1 MAIISKNRPNQKDFS
16 FELGK
21 PLKSIVSVQSRIP
34 SDAFTASVL
43 GTERAGNGVVIRDD
57 GLILTIGYLITEAEA
72 IWLTDHTGS
81 AVQGHVLGYD
91 QESGFALVQALGQLN
106 AEAIEIGKSASL
118 NETDRVIIAGHGGV
132 QNAVSAEII
141 SIREFA
147 GYWEYLLES
156 AIFTTP
162 AHPNW
167 GGAGVIGE
175 NGDLVGIGSLFI
187 QHETTKEE
195 AADGNMIVPIDLL
208 RPIYDDLL
216 NIGRPNKKAR
226 PWLGLFGAEVEGSIV
241 VAALTSDGPAHRADI
256 RVGDIITAVST
267 KRVTTLANF
276 FRQVWAQGEAGVE
289 IPLEVDRDGEILD
302 ISITSVARTDMLKQP
317 RLH

>member
-118 NETDRVIIAGHGGV
+118 NETDKVIIAGHGGV

-187 QHETTKEE
+187 QHEITGKE

>member
-118 NETDRVIIAGHGGV
+118 NETDKVIIAGHGGV

-147 GYWEYLLES
+147 GYWEYLLDS

-187 QHETTKEE
+187 QHEITGKE

>member
-91 QESGFALVQALGQLN
+91 QESGFALIQALGQLN

-118 NETDRVIIAGHGGV
+118 NETDKVIIAGHGGV

>member
-1 MAIISKNRPNQKDFS
+1 MAVISKNRPNQKDFS
-16 FELGK
+16 FELAK
-21 PLKSIVSVQSRIP
+21 PLKSIVAVQSRIP

-43 GTERAGNGVVIRDD
+43 GTERAGNGVVIRGD

-106 AEAIEIGKSASL
+106 AEAIEIGESASL

-147 GYWEYLLES
+147 GYWEYLLDS

-187 QHETTKEE
+187 QHETAGES

-216 NIGRPNKKAR
+216 NIGKPNKKAR

-267 KRVTTLANF
+267 NKITTLANF

-302 ISITSVARTDMLKQP
+302 ISITSVARNDMLKQP
-317 RLH
+317 LLH

>member
-1 MAIISKNRPNQKDFS
+1 MAVISKNRPNQKDFS
-16 FELGK
+16 FELAK
-21 PLKSIVSVQSRIP
+21 PLKSIVAVQSRIP

-43 GTERAGNGVVIRDD
+43 GTERAGNGVVIRGD

-106 AEAIEIGKSASL
+106 AEAIEIGESASL

-147 GYWEYLLES
+147 GYWEYLLDS

-187 QHETTKEE
+187 QHETTGEST
-195 AADGNMIVPIDLL
+195 ADGNMIVPIDLL

-267 KRVTTLANF
+267 NKVTTLANF

-289 IPLEVDRDGEILD
+289 IPLEVDRDGEMLD
-302 ISITSVARTDMLKQP
+302 ISIASVARTDMLKQP
-317 RLH
+317 QLH

>member
-1 MAIISKNRPNQKDFS
+1 MAVISKNRPNQKDFS
-16 FELGK
+16 FELAK
-21 PLKSIVSVQSRIP
+21 PLKSIVAVQSRIP

-43 GTERAGNGVVIRDD
+43 GTERAGNGVVIRGD

-106 AEAIEIGKSASL
+106 AEAIEIGESASL

-147 GYWEYLLES
+147 GYWEYLLDS

-175 NGDLVGIGSLFI
+175 NGNLVGIGSLFI
-187 QHETTKEE
+187 QHETAGES

-216 NIGRPNKKAR
+216 NIGKPNKKAR

-267 KRVTTLANF
+267 NKITTLANF

-302 ISITSVARTDMLKQP
+302 ISITSVARNDMLKQP
-317 RLH
+317 LLH

>member
-57 GLILTIGYLITEAEA
+57 GLILTIGYLITEAEV

-118 NETDRVIIAGHGGV
+118 NETDKVIIAGHGGV

-187 QHETTKEE
+187 QHETAGE
-195 AADGNMIVPIDLL
+195 AASDGNMIVPIDLL

-241 VAALTSDGPAHRADI
+241 VAALTSDGPAHRANI

>member
-1 MAIISKNRPNQKDFS
+1 MAVISKNRPNQKDFS
-16 FELGK
+16 FELAK
-21 PLKSIVSVQSRIP
+21 PLKSIVAVQSRIP

-43 GTERAGNGVVIRDD
+43 GTERAGNGVVIRGD

-147 GYWEYLLES
+147 GYWEYLLDS

-187 QHETTKEE
+187 QHETAGES

-216 NIGRPNKKAR
+216 NIGKPNKKAR

-267 KRVTTLANF
+267 NKITTLANF

-302 ISITSVARTDMLKQP
+302 ISITSVARNDMLKQP
-317 RLH
+317 LLH

>member
-1 MAIISKNRPNQKDFS
+1 MTVISKNRPTREDYGFDLSKA
-16 FELGK
+16 LT
-21 PLKSIVSVQSRIP
+21 SIVSVQSRIP

-43 GTERAGNGVVIRDD
+43 GTERAGNGVVIRND
-57 GLILTIGYLITEAEA
+57 GLVLTIGYLITEAET

-91 QESGFALVQALGQLN
+91 QESGFALIQALGQLN
-106 AEAIEIGKSASL
+106 VEAIQIGKSSSL
-118 NETDRVIIAGHGGV
+118 REYDRLIIAGHGGIENSV
-132 QNAVSAEII
+132 DAEII

-156 AIFTTP
+156 AIFTAP

-167 GGAGVIGE
+167 GGAGVIAESGE
-175 NGDLVGIGSLFI
+175 LVGIGSLFI
-187 QHETTKEE
+187 QHETAGDMT
-195 AADGNMIVPIDLL
+195 ADGNMIVPIDLL
-208 RPIYDDLL
+208 QPIFEDLL
-216 NIGRPNKKAR
+216 NIGRPNKIAR

-256 RVGDIITAVST
+256 RVGDIITAVSSA
-267 KRVTTLANF
+267 RVTTLANF
-276 FRQVWAQGEAGVE
+276 FRNVWAQGEAGIE

-302 ISITSVARTDMLKQP
+302 ISISSVARSDMLKQP

>member
-1 MAIISKNRPNQKDFS
+1 MTVISKNRPNQKDFS

-21 PLKSIVSVQSRIP
+21 PLKSIVAVQSRIP

-43 GTERAGNGVVIRDD
+43 GTERAGNGVVIRGD

-147 GYWEYLLES
+147 GYWEYLLDS

-175 NGDLVGIGSLFI
+175 NGNLVGIGSLFI
-187 QHETTKEE
+187 QHETAGES

-216 NIGRPNKKAR
+216 NIGKPNKKAR

-267 KRVTTLANF
+267 NKITTLANF

-302 ISITSVARTDMLKQP
+302 ISITSVARNDMLKQP
-317 RLH
+317 LLH

>member
-1 MAIISKNRPNQKDFS
+1 MAVISKNRPNQKDFS
-16 FELGK
+16 FELAK
-21 PLKSIVSVQSRIP
+21 PLKSIVAVQSRIP

-43 GTERAGNGVVIRDD
+43 GTERAGNGVVIRGD

-106 AEAIEIGKSASL
+106 AEAIEIGKSALL

-147 GYWEYLLES
+147 GYWEYLLDS

-175 NGDLVGIGSLFI
+175 NGNLVGIGSLFI
-187 QHETTKEE
+187 QHETAGES

-216 NIGRPNKKAR
+216 NFGKPNKKAR

-267 KRVTTLANF
+267 NKITTLANF

-302 ISITSVARTDMLKQP
+302 ISITSVARNDMLKQP
-317 RLH
+317 LLH

>member
-118 NETDRVIIAGHGGV
+118 NETDKVIIAGHGGV

-187 QHETTKEE
+187 QHEITGKE

-276 FRQVWAQGEAGVE
+276 FRQVWSQGEAGVE

>member
-1 MAIISKNRPNQKDFS
+1 M
-16 FELGK
+16 
-21 PLKSIVSVQSRIP
+21 
-34 SDAFTASVL
+34 
-43 GTERAGNGVVIRDD
+43 
-57 GLILTIGYLITEAEA
+57 
-72 IWLTDHTGS
+72 
-81 AVQGHVLGYD
+81 
-91 QESGFALVQALGQLN
+91 
-106 AEAIEIGKSASL
+106 
-118 NETDRVIIAGHGGV
+118 
-132 QNAVSAEII
+132 
-141 SIREFA
+141 
-147 GYWEYLLES
+147 
-156 AIFTTP
+156 
-162 AHPNW
+162 

-187 QHETTKEE
+187 QHETTGEA

>member
-118 NETDRVIIAGHGGV
+118 NETDKVIIAGHGGV

-187 QHETTKEE
+187 QHETTGKA

>member
-1 MAIISKNRPNQKDFS
+1 MAVISKNRPNQKDFS
-16 FELGK
+16 FELAK
-21 PLKSIVSVQSRIP
+21 PLKSIVAVQSRIP

-43 GTERAGNGVVIRDD
+43 GTERAGNGVVIRGD

-106 AEAIEIGKSASL
+106 AEAIEIGESASL

-147 GYWEYLLES
+147 GYWEYLLDS

-187 QHETTKEE
+187 QHETAGES
-195 AADGNMIVPIDLL
+195 ASDGNMIVPIDLL

-216 NIGRPNKKAR
+216 NFGKPNKKAR

-267 KRVTTLANF
+267 NKITTLANF

-302 ISITSVARTDMLKQP
+302 ISITSVARNDMLKQP
-317 RLH
+317 LLH

>member
-1 MAIISKNRPNQKDFS
+1 MAVISKNRPNQKDFS

-43 GTERAGNGVVIRDD
+43 GTERAGNGVVIRGD

-81 AVQGHVLGYD
+81 TVQGHVLGYD

-106 AEAIEIGKSASL
+106 AEEIEIGKSASL
-118 NETDRVIIAGHGGV
+118 NETDKVIIAGYGGV

-147 GYWEYLLES
+147 GYWEYLLDS

-187 QHETTKEE
+187 QHETTGEST
-195 AADGNMIVPIDLL
+195 ADGNMIVPIDLL

-216 NIGRPNKKAR
+216 NIGRPNKRAR

-267 KRVTTLANF
+267 YKVNTLANF

-289 IPLEVDRDGEILD
+289 IPLEVDRDGEMLD
-302 ISITSVARTDMLKQP
+302 ISIASVARTDMLKQP

>member
-118 NETDRVIIAGHGGV
+118 NETDKVIIAGHGGV

-167 GGAGVIGE
+167 GGGWSYRREWRFSWYWFSIY
-175 NGDLVGIGSLFI
+175 
-187 QHETTKEE
+187 TT
-195 AADGNMIVPIDLL
+195 
-208 RPIYDDLL
+208 
-216 NIGRPNKKAR
+216 
-226 PWLGLFGAEVEGSIV
+226 
-241 VAALTSDGPAHRADI
+241 
-256 RVGDIITAVST
+256 
-267 KRVTTLANF
+267 
-276 FRQVWAQGEAGVE
+276 
-289 IPLEVDRDGEILD
+289 
-302 ISITSVARTDMLKQP
+302 
-317 RLH
+317 

>member
-1 MAIISKNRPNQKDFS
+1 MAVISKNRPNQKDFS
-16 FELGK
+16 FELAK
-21 PLKSIVSVQSRIP
+21 PLKSIVAVQSRIP

-43 GTERAGNGVVIRDD
+43 GTERAGNGVVIRGD

-106 AEAIEIGKSASL
+106 AEAIEIGKSALL

-147 GYWEYLLES
+147 GYWEYLLDS

-187 QHETTKEE
+187 QHETAGEST
-195 AADGNMIVPIDLL
+195 ADGNMIVPIDLL

-216 NIGRPNKKAR
+216 NIGKPNKKAR

-267 KRVTTLANF
+267 NKITTLANF

-302 ISITSVARTDMLKQP
+302 ISITSVARNDMLKQP
-317 RLH
+317 LLH

>member
-1 MAIISKNRPNQKDFS
+1 MAVISKNRPNQKDFS

-43 GTERAGNGVVIRDD
+43 GTERAGNGVVIRGD

-106 AEAIEIGKSASL
+106 AEAIEIGKSALL

-147 GYWEYLLES
+147 GYWEYLLDS

-187 QHETTKEE
+187 QHETAGES

-216 NIGRPNKKAR
+216 NFGKPNKKAR

-267 KRVTTLANF
+267 NKITTLANF

-302 ISITSVARTDMLKQP
+302 ISITSVARNDMLKQP
-317 RLH
+317 LLH

>member
-1 MAIISKNRPNQKDFS
+1 MAVISKNRPNQKDFS
-16 FELGK
+16 FELAK
-21 PLKSIVSVQSRIP
+21 PLKSIVAVQSRIP

-43 GTERAGNGVVIRDD
+43 GTERAGNGVVIRGD

-118 NETDRVIIAGHGGV
+118 NETDKVIIAGHGGV

-147 GYWEYLLES
+147 GYWEYLLDS

-187 QHETTKEE
+187 QHETAGES

-216 NIGRPNKKAR
+216 NIGKPNKKAR

-267 KRVTTLANF
+267 NKITTLANF

-302 ISITSVARTDMLKQP
+302 ISITSVARNDMLKQP
-317 RLH
+317 LLH

>member
-118 NETDRVIIAGHGGV
+118 NETDKVIIAGHGGV

-187 QHETTKEE
+187 QHETQGEA

>member
-118 NETDRVIIAGHGGV
+118 NETDKVIIAGHGGV

-187 QHETTKEE
+187 QHETTGEE
-195 AADGNMIVPIDLL
+195 TADGNMIVPIDLL

>member
-118 NETDRVIIAGHGGV
+118 NETDKVIIAGHGGV

-187 QHETTKEE
+187 QHGTTGEA

>member
-118 NETDRVIIAGHGGV
+118 NETDKVIIAGHGGV

-187 QHETTKEE
+187 QHETTEEE

-256 RVGDIITAVST
+256 RVGDIINAVST

-289 IPLEVDRDGEILD
+289 IPLEVDRDGELLD

>member
-1 MAIISKNRPNQKDFS
+1 MAVISKNRPNQKDFS
-16 FELGK
+16 FELAK
-21 PLKSIVSVQSRIP
+21 PLKSIVAVQSRIP

-43 GTERAGNGVVIRDD
+43 GTERAGNGVVIRGD

-106 AEAIEIGKSASL
+106 TEAIEIGESASL

-147 GYWEYLLES
+147 GYWEYLLDS

-187 QHETTKEE
+187 QHETAGES

-216 NIGRPNKKAR
+216 NIGKPNKKAR

-267 KRVTTLANF
+267 NKITTLANF

-302 ISITSVARTDMLKQP
+302 ISITSVARSDMLKQP
-317 RLH
+317 LLH

>member
-1 MAIISKNRPNQKDFS
+1 MAVISKNRPNQKDFS
-16 FELGK
+16 FELAK
-21 PLKSIVSVQSRIP
+21 PLKSIVAVQSRIP

-43 GTERAGNGVVIRDD
+43 GTERAGNGVVIRGD

-106 AEAIEIGKSASL
+106 AEAIEIGESASL

-147 GYWEYLLES
+147 GYWEYLLDS

-175 NGDLVGIGSLFI
+175 NGNLVGIGSLFI
-187 QHETTKEE
+187 QHETAGES

-216 NIGRPNKKAR
+216 NIGKPNKKAR

-267 KRVTTLANF
+267 NKITTLANF
-276 FRQVWAQGEAGVE
+276 FRQVWAQGDAGVE

-302 ISITSVARTDMLKQP
+302 ISITSVARNDMLKQP
-317 RLH
+317 LLH

>member
-1 MAIISKNRPNQKDFS
+1 MAVISKNRPNQKDFS
-16 FELGK
+16 FELAK
-21 PLKSIVSVQSRIP
+21 PLKSIVAVQSRIP

-43 GTERAGNGVVIRDD
+43 GTERAGNGVVIRGD

-106 AEAIEIGKSASL
+106 AEAIEIGKSALL

-147 GYWEYLLES
+147 GYWEYLLDS

-187 QHETTKEE
+187 QHETAGES

-216 NIGRPNKKAR
+216 NFGKPNKKAR

-267 KRVTTLANF
+267 NKITTLANF

-302 ISITSVARTDMLKQP
+302 ISITSVARNDMLKQP
-317 RLH
+317 LLH

>member
-118 NETDRVIIAGHGGV
+118 NETDKVIIAGHGGV

-187 QHETTKEE
+187 QHETTGKE

>member
-1 MAIISKNRPNQKDFS
+1 MAVISKNRPNQKDFS
-16 FELGK
+16 FELAK
-21 PLKSIVSVQSRIP
+21 PLKSIVAVQSRIP

-43 GTERAGNGVVIRDD
+43 GTERAGNGVVIRGD

-106 AEAIEIGKSASL
+106 TEAIEIGESASL

-147 GYWEYLLES
+147 GYWEYLLDS

-187 QHETTKEE
+187 QHETAGES

-216 NIGRPNKKAR
+216 NIGKPNKKAR

-267 KRVTTLANF
+267 NKITTLANF

-302 ISITSVARTDMLKQP
+302 ISITSVARNDMLKQP
-317 RLH
+317 LLH

>member
-1 MAIISKNRPNQKDFS
+1 MAVISKNRPNQKDFS

-43 GTERAGNGVVIRDD
+43 GTERAGNGVVIRGD

-118 NETDRVIIAGHGGV
+118 NETDKVIIAGYGGV

-147 GYWEYLLES
+147 GYWEYLLDS

-187 QHETTKEE
+187 QHETTGEST
-195 AADGNMIVPIDLL
+195 ADGNMIVPIDLL

-216 NIGRPNKKAR
+216 NIGRPNKRAR

-267 KRVTTLANF
+267 NKVTTLANF

-289 IPLEVDRDGEILD
+289 IPLEVDRDGEMLD
-302 ISITSVARTDMLKQP
+302 ISIASVARTDMLKQP
-317 RLH
+317 QLH

>member
-118 NETDRVIIAGHGGV
+118 NETDKVIIAGHGGV

-187 QHETTKEE
+187 QHETTGAA

-256 RVGDIITAVST
+256 RVGDIITAVSS

-276 FRQVWAQGEAGVE
+276 FRQVWSQGEAGVE

>member
-1 MAIISKNRPNQKDFS
+1 MAVISKNRPNQKDFS

-43 GTERAGNGVVIRDD
+43 GTERAGNGVVIRGD

-106 AEAIEIGKSASL
+106 AEAIEIGESASL

-147 GYWEYLLES
+147 GYWEYLLDS

-187 QHETTKEE
+187 QHETAGES

-216 NIGRPNKKAR
+216 NIGKPNKKAR

-267 KRVTTLANF
+267 NKITTLANF

-302 ISITSVARTDMLKQP
+302 ISITSVARNDMLKQP
-317 RLH
+317 LLH